1 MNDYTELLERGT
13 FTAKPDE
20 RAWRDKAVLVTGG
33 CGTIGTAIVNKIRD
47 VAKCVV
53 VGDRNE
59 RALFDVEKHEKVV
72 PILMDVTEP
81 EHVNRA
87 FDMFGYGEAH
97 IVFHCAAYKHVPMME
112 EYPEVALTN
121 NFLGT
126 KHVVDATVYRS
137 SAAFVFISTDKAATR
152 ESVMGC
158 TKWLAERY
166 LRAKARRS
174 PDRSLNIVRFGNVL
188 GSSGSVIETWE
199 RQLEAGE
206 PLTVAKDC
214 SRYFCTVD
222 EAASLAIGAAFG
234 GHGQCRTMTLQM
246 GEPISMREMASRFLK
261 MRGAGDHQGEFI
273 GARNGDSQTERLAGE
288 GETLVEADGALEVVN
303 DG

>member
-1 MNDYTELLERGT
+1 MNDYTELLERDT
-13 FTAKPDE
+13 FTAKPDA
-20 RAWRDKAVLVTGG
+20 RAWSDKAVLVTGG

-137 SAAFVFISTDKAATR
+137 SAAFVFISTDKAA
-152 ESVMGC
+152 SCACVMGR
-158 TKWLAERY
+158 TKRLAEDY
-166 LRAKARRS
+166 IQAKARQWVGG
-174 PDRSLNIVRFGNVL
+174 SLSIVRFGNVL

-234 GHGQCRTMTLQM
+234 GRGCRIMTLQM
-246 GEPISMREMASRFLK
+246 GGPIEMEEMARRFLK
-261 MRGAGDHQGEFI
+261 MRGAEDHAVEII
-273 GARNGDSQTERLAGE
+273 GARNGDSPTERLAGE
-288 GETLVEADGALEVVN
+288 GEKLVEADGALEVVN